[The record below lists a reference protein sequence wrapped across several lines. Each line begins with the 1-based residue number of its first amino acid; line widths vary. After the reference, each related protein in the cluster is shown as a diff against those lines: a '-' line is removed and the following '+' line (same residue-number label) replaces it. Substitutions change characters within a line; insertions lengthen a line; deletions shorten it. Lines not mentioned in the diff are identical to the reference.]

1 MAHRLTHAEQL
12 TRSEHVAALATLRP
26 VLDELIHRACRQ
38 QLAAVALMPRLSAL
52 RTPRAILSPRK
63 PPLARRIRARR
74 QRGVT
79 RTLSQ
84 LPLQLL
90 HPRLQLLDTQVHRQQ
105 NLDYSLTP
113 RVINRLRLRALHT
126 PRFDEAELCGAC
138 AVSVGGVKGMWRAHA
153 ALRLGF
159 RLLEGWNPEE
169 AKATCAEQGYG
180 PGCSA

>member
-126 PRFDEAELCGAC
+126 PRFDEAELCPPTPLNAYKKPRISGGFISGRPDSNRGPHRPERCALPGCATPRCPC
-138 AVSVGGVKGMWRAHA
+138 AVS
-153 ALRLGF
+153 
-159 RLLEGWNPEE
+159 
-169 AKATCAEQGYG
+169 
-180 PGCSA
+180 